1 MRYNLDSAL
10 VIVLR
15 DAIRW
20 ESAVVTTAGTLTPI
34 NDGVAIDPLEYQR
47 RDRELGFRD
56 LVNAAAIVETSVQVS
71 DVWNWPA
78 VKPKLQGPATKDMPL
93 INTTQMLVQ
102 SGNASVVRH
111 VQNVSIALDAARYAD
126 ADLYGRD
133 ALIYETLARA
143 CEDTFDDP
151 PISRIDSQ
159 GTIFGSYGSI
169 GWSLGEGGQIRADIN
184 AALPL
189 GLNTFK
195 QPDQNLADRDNQLA
209 AYTANL
215 AHMLKNPFEFAL
227 RIYVQVTGTDS
238 RESEIYSLQYADVNE
253 RIWVCEPALSL
264 RNRIVYNIADKTL
277 QWFRES
283 DTEVH
288 QPQIVAMA
296 IPGIDVGQ
304 TVTTLSSVP
313 EGKDAQYWRSKAGQI
328 KPPGFRV
335 LDLNN
340 DLTFTSDTTV
350 VTGEGVIQP
359 DSASLTVPGVINFTL
374 PYALPVGQFRV
385 SVLMQPNPN
394 VTILGNQNITN
405 TSGVDGGATYGT
417 NYAPAPTAIPTDL
430 QYRVIGGSGITY
442 DSINYLAGQNF
453 SANAGATTYT
463 NIGPVNSKVNQYAL
477 SFRLALPPGPWTVEM
492 GYTNLNGDATAFG
505 IKGQFIA
512 QGQTAID
519 VIQDAAPQPF
529 LVGNGTVAVT
539 PPAGFDVPYLSP
551 SFVPVF
557 DFPIYWTY
565 GDLGQLGIQYLTFR
579 STLNTID
586 STGSYVFNAG
596 LGGQSASAYVDAEN
610 YLPEVVR
617 FDFNVLAPVASPVF
631 SLSWQN
637 SASLYGQ
644 NKYIPVKLKQVQVQA
659 VGTNYAATPLAD
671 EFQGWRQECL
681 DRAEMSIQQGYG
693 CALAARLTANGTLP
707 TFRSTGSYW
716 GTAETENWMAFVET
730 TNPRLREVNDIP
742 QTGYLT
748 AGRQYEVT
756 TAPVTY
762 DTVVYANVGDR
773 FYATEAGG
781 RDYTG
786 GVVKQVG
793 AFMKSKPGHV
803 GKPALMPNGLYFTS
817 YGTVAAYYDTNL
829 SYPVLTTCTG
839 WMVDAGLY
847 VAQSEFW
854 MPTMI

>member
-1 MRYNLDSAL
+1 MRYNLDSAM

-34 NDGVAIDPLEYQR
+34 DENAAIDPLAYQR

-56 LVNAAAIVETSVQVS
+56 LVNAAAVIETSVQVC
-71 DVWNWPA
+71 DVWNYPA
-78 VKPKLQGPATKDMPL
+78 IKPKLQGPVTKDMPP
-93 INTTQMLVQ
+93 IDTTQMRVQ

-143 CEDTFDDP
+143 CQDTFAEP
-151 PISRIDSQ
+151 PISRLDST

-169 GWSLGEGGQIRADIN
+169 GWSLAEGYPVLADIN
-184 AALPL
+184 AALPM

-195 QPDQNLADRDNQLA
+195 QADQNLADRDSQLA
-209 AYTANL
+209 GYTANL
-215 AHMLKNPFEFAL
+215 AQILKNPFEYAL

-238 RESEIYSLQYADVNE
+238 RESEVYSLHYASASE

-264 RNRIVYNIADKTL
+264 RNRIVYDIADKTL

-304 TVTTLSSVP
+304 TVTTLSTIP
-313 EGKDAQYWRSKAGQI
+313 EGKDAQYWRSKAGQV
-328 KPPGFRV
+328 KPPGLQIV
-335 LDLNN
+335 DTGN

-350 VTGEGVIQP
+350 VSGGYIQP
-359 DSASLTVPGVINFTL
+359 DSACLTVPNVINFTL
-374 PYALPVGQFRV
+374 PYSLPVGQYRV
-385 SVLMQPNPN
+385 SVLMEPNPN
-394 VTILGNQNITN
+394 VTIYGNQNT
-405 TSGVDGGATYGT
+405 TSTVGSDGGATYGT
-417 NYAPAPTAIPTDL
+417 NYAPAPTTIPTDL
-430 QYRVIGGSGITY
+430 SYRVIGGDGIVY
-442 DSINYLAGQNF
+442 NGNNYLAGQSF
-453 SANAGATTYT
+453 TATASVDTYT
-463 NIGPVNSKVNQYAL
+463 NIGPVDSKVHQYGL
-477 SFRLALPPGPWTVEM
+477 GFRLALPPGPWTVEM
-492 GYTNLNGDATAFG
+492 GYTNLNGDVTFFG

-512 QGQTAID
+512 QGQVAVN

-529 LVGNGTVAVT
+529 LVGNGTVVVT
-539 PPAGFDVPYLSP
+539 PPGGFDVPYLSP
-551 SFVPVF
+551 SYVPEF

-565 GDLGQLGIQYLTFR
+565 GDLGQLGIQHLTFR
-579 STLNTID
+579 SGLHTIE
-586 STGSYVFNAG
+586 SNGSYVFSAG
-596 LGGQSASAYVDAEN
+596 LGGQVASAYVDAEN
-610 YLPEVVR
+610 YLPETVR
-617 FDFNVLAPVASPVF
+617 FDFNTLAAPVTSPVF

-637 SASLYGQ
+637 SASQFGQ
-644 NKYIPVKLKQVQVQA
+644 NQYLPVKLKQVQVQF

-681 DRAEMSIQQGYG
+681 DRAEMAIQQGYSY
-693 CALAARLTANGTLP
+693 ALAARVAANGTLP

-716 GTAETENWMAFVET
+716 SSTETENWMAFVET
-730 TNPRLREVNDIP
+730 TNPRLREVASIP
-742 QTGYLT
+742 ATGYLT
-748 AGRQYEVT
+748 EGRQYEVT

-762 DTVVYANVGDR
+762 NAVVYSTVGDR
-773 FYATEAGG
+773 FYATAAGG

-786 GVVKQVG
+786 GAVKQVG
-793 AFMKSKPGHV
+793 AFMKSKPGHI
-803 GKPALMPNGLYFTS
+803 GKPALMPNGLYFSS

-854 MPTMI
+854 MPNMI